1 MVTDSLRPYVDHDF
15 PFDGVGV
22 VRERV
27 ENMLELQLDNS
38 DALEPKPHGWPRSP
52 EERMGEGPP
61 SVRRP
66 SLCEVRKAR
75 QRAGC
80 TRRRSSRDRCST
92 RCGGGKRS
100 RKRSALANFDA
111 AQTSLPRGVS
121 CNNA

>member
-61 SVRRP
+61 SVRCP
-66 SLCEVRKAR
+66 SAL
-75 QRAGC
+75 
-80 TRRRSSRDRCST
+80 RSTQPAAPVKRCNE
-92 RCGGGKRS
+92 
-100 RKRSALANFDA
+100 RSARSGDPQGPDVPRDVAAANA
-111 AQTSLPRGVS
+111 RARE
-121 CNNA
+121 AR

>member
-61 SVRRP
+61 SVRCP
-66 SLCEVRKAR
+66 SLCAVRKAR
-75 QRAGC
+75 QRARVARAGDPQWPDVP
-80 TRRRSSRDRCST
+80 RDV
-92 RCGGGKRS
+92 
-100 RKRSALANFDA
+100 AAANA
-111 AQTSLPRGVS
+111 RARE
-121 CNNA
+121 AR